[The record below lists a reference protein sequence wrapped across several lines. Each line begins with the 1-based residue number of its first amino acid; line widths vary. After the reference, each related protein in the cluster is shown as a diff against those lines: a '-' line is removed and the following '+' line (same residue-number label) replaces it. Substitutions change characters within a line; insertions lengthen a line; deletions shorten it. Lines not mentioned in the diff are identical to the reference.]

1 MGTQSGQARRDR
13 KGALASGLGRGPESV
28 LRGYGSVWGQD
39 RVLDTGGGEGQV
51 TTQLDFTPQTWT
63 LNVATMVTV
72 TLRVFHRNEKKL
84 SRAVP
89 NVNRSVPVVHRR
101 ARGQHRGQ
109 QAGTRRVLRNV
120 GVCRPARR

>member
-1 MGTQSGQARRDR
+1 M
-13 KGALASGLGRGPESV
+13 
-28 LRGYGSVWGQD
+28 LRGYGSVWGRE
-39 RVLDTGGGEGQV
+39 RVLDTGGGESQV

-101 ARGQHRGQ
+101 ARGQ

>member
-13 KGALASGLGRGPESV
+13 KGALAPGLGRGPES
-28 LRGYGSVWGQD
+28 LLCGNRSVWGRE

-51 TTQLDFTPQTWT
+51 TTRLDFTPQTWT
-63 LNVATMVTV
+63 LNVVKMVTV

-89 NVNRSVPVVHRR
+89 NVNHSVPVVHRR

-120 GVCRPARR
+120 RVCRPAQG